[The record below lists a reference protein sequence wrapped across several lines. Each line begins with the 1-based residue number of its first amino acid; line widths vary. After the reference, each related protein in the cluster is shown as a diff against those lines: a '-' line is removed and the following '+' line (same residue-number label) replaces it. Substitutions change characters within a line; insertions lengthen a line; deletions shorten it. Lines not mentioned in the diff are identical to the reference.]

1 MLLNKLKQILSGQF
15 IRNVGW
21 LGGAELVNRVFRL
34 GTTVTLA
41 RMFSLEDYGLMA
53 VIYTVFDFATVFTLR
68 GGVSAKV
75 IQADEQD
82 VKTICDTSYW
92 LNWILCVAI
101 FIIQCVAAFPIAQF
115 YGHQQIILPLC
126 TAALVYLMFP
136 LFLVHDAIIQRENRL
151 KITALCNA
159 TQSILSNIIIVVL
172 ALLGVGVW
180 AIVWAM
186 VLTTP
191 VWIIITWSNHSWR
204 PPKSFTLKGWR
215 EITNFGKNL
224 LGVELLN
231 KLRMNLDYLI
241 IGRFL
246 GIEALGIYY
255 FAFNA
260 GYGITMNVINTFM
273 SALFPYICAVRED
286 YKQFKQRYFNGLKKV
301 AFVVVPLIL
310 IQSLLAPLYVP
321 IIFGQKWTSAIP
333 VLIMICLSVI
343 PRVFGWA
350 SSLLLNAVDK
360 THITLY
366 IDLVFTTIFAAFIF
380 LAVNWGI
387 FWVAAAVLV
396 SHILVIPAST
406 IWTHRYVFEQYL
418 VKLQSNRKKIFIN

>member
-1 MLLNKLKQILSGQF
+1 MLVNKLKQILSGQF

-21 LGGAELVNRVFRL
+21 LGAAELVNRIFRL

-41 RMFSLEDYGLMA
+41 RIFSPEDYGLMA
-53 VIYTVFDFATVFTLR
+53 IVYTVFDFATVFTLR

-75 IQADEQD
+75 IQANAQD

-92 LNWILCVAI
+92 LNWILCGAI
-101 FIIQCVAAFPIAQF
+101 FIIQCIAAFPIAQF
-115 YGHQQIILPLC
+115 YGQNQIVLPLC
-126 TAALVYLMFP
+126 TAAFIYLMMP
-136 LFLVHDAIIQRENRL
+136 LFLVHDALIQRENRL

-159 TQSILSNIIIVVL
+159 TQSIFSNIIIVVL
-172 ALLGVGVW
+172 ALLGMGVW

-191 VWIIITWSNHSWR
+191 VWIIITWRNHSWR
-204 PPKSFTLKGWR
+204 PPTSFTFEQWQ
-215 EITNFGKNL
+215 EIANYGKNL
-224 LGVELLN
+224 LGIELLN

-246 GIEALGIYY
+246 GIEALGVYY

-301 AFVVVPLIL
+301 TSFVVPLIL

-321 IIFGQKWTSAIP
+321 IIFGHKWISAIP

-350 SSLLLNAVDK
+350 SLLLLNAIDK
-360 THITLY
+360 TKISLS
-366 IDLVFTTIFAAFIF
+366 IDIVFTIIFAISIL
-380 LAVNWGI
+380 LAVKWGI
-387 FWVAAAVLV
+387 FWVAAAVLF
-396 SHILVIPAST
+396 SHLLVIPAST
-406 IWTHRYVFEQYL
+406 IWIHRYVFSRDL
-418 VKLQSNRKKIFIN
+418 IKI

>member
-1 MLLNKLKQILSGQF
+1 MLINQLKQILSGQF
-15 IRNVGW
+15 VRNVGW
-21 LGGAELVNRVFRL
+21 LGAAELVNRVFRL

-41 RMFSLEDYGLMA
+41 RMFSTQDYGLMA
-53 VIYTVFDFATVFTLR
+53 VVYTVFDFATVFTLR

-75 IQADEQD
+75 VQADEQD
-82 VKTICDTSYW
+82 VKGICDTSYW

-101 FIIQCVAAFPIAQF
+101 FIVQCIAAYPIAQF
-115 YGHQQIILPLC
+115 YGHQQIIWPLC
-126 TAALVYLMFP
+126 TAALTYLMLP
-136 LFLVHDAIIQRENRL
+136 LFLVHDALIQRENRL
-151 KITALCNA
+151 KVTALCNA
-159 TQSILSNIIIVVL
+159 TQAILSNIIIVVL
-172 ALLGVGVW
+172 ALLGMGVW
-180 AIVWAM
+180 AVVWAM

-204 PPKSFTLKGWR
+204 PPKSFTVEGWR
-215 EITNFGKNL
+215 EISNFGKNI

-246 GIEALGIYY
+246 GIEALGVYY

-286 YKQFKQRYFNGLKKV
+286 YKQFKQRYFRSLKKV
-301 AFVVVPLIL
+301 TLVVVPLIL
-310 IQSLLAPLYVP
+310 IQSILAPLYVP
-321 IIFGQKWTSAIP
+321 IIFGQKWTGAVP

-343 PRVFGWA
+343 PRIFGWA

-360 THITLY
+360 TNINLY
-366 IDLVFTTIFAAFIF
+366 LNVIFTIVFAASLIFA
-380 LAVNWGI
+380 VKWGI
-387 FWVAAAVLV
+387 FWVAAAVLI
-396 SHILVIPAST
+396 SHLLLMPAFT
-406 IWTHRYVFEQYL
+406 IWTHRLVF
-418 VKLQSNRKKIFIN
+418 SKI